1 MSTIYIGVLHFY
13 KMEIE
18 LLKKEIK
25 VLGLTNLKRNKVK
38 DV

>member
-1 MSTIYIGVLHFY
+1 MSTIHIGVLYFY